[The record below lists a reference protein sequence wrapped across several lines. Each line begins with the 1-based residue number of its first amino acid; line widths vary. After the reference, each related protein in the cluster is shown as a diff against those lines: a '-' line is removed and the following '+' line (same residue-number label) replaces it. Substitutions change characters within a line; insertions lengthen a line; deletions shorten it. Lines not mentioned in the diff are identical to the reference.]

1 MQPYFFPYLGYFQLL
16 SAVDELVV
24 QDAVTFIKGGW
35 INRNRILSNG
45 SASLFT
51 VPLAKHPASAR
62 IREVEVDGAGRSRW
76 QRKLLARL
84 DAAYRT
90 APFFR
95 EVRPL
100 VEDVVMAPA
109 ERIGALAEKSVRSV
123 AAHLGI
129 ATRIDSSSA
138 GDGAV
143 ALKGQERVLDLCRE
157 KGASS
162 YLNLPGGR
170 TLYSAETFRASGIA
184 LRFIAPRRIEYPQL
198 GAPFVSDLSIIDVL
212 MFNSRDRARELL
224 SEFDLE

>member
-16 SAVDELVV
+16 AAVDELVV

-35 INRNRILSNG
+35 INRNRILANG
-45 SASLFT
+45 AAALFT
-51 VPLAKHPASAR
+51 VPLAKHPAAAS
-62 IREVEVDGAGRSRW
+62 IRDVEVDRAGRSKW

-100 VEDVVMAPA
+100 VEEVVLAPTD
-109 ERIGALAEKSVRSV
+109 RIGALAEKSVRSV

-129 ATRIDSSSA
+129 ATRIDSSA
-138 GDGAV
+138 AHEGAV
-143 ALKGQERVLDLCRE
+143 ALKGEERVLDLCRT
-157 KGASS
+157 KGAAT

-170 TLYSAETFRASGIA
+170 ALYSAERFRASGIA
-184 LRFIAPRRIEYPQL
+184 LRFVAPRRIEYPQT
-198 GAPFVSDLSIIDVL
+198 GAKFVSDLSIIDVL
-212 MFNSRDRARELL
+212 MFNSRDRASELL
-224 SEFDLE
+224 GEFDLE